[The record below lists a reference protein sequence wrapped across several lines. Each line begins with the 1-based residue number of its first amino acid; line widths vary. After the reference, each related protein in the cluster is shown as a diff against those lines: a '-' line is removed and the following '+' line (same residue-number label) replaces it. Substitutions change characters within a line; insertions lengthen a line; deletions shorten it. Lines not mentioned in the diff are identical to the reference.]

1 MACHI
6 FLEFSSYKGKK
17 YILSAGTLQNLAV
30 DQMHWP
36 LQVSERICR
45 SSVES
50 GKQERPVQR
59 RGGVRAAGVE
69 WAVPVRSG
77 AQHGLG
83 RRAVLG
89 VEGRMFALASD
100 PEQMCGAGGGWDGMS
115 AVALQRCALEG
126 RQEAGAC
133 HSGNGC
139 PAGSL
144 GGEPAERRVQ
154 FQSALL

>member
-1 MACHI
+1 MGCSCQI
-6 FLEFSSYKGKK
+6 WSSAR
-17 YILSAGTLQNLAV
+17 AG
-30 DQMHWP
+30 
-36 LQVSERICR
+36 E
-45 SSVES
+45 E
-50 GKQERPVQR
+50 
-59 RGGVRAAGVE
+59 GGE
-69 WAVPVRSG
+69 
-77 AQHGLG
+77 
-83 RRAVLG
+83 LG

-144 GGEPAERRVQ
+144 GGEPAEGRVQ